1 MGKFKFYDEEMEE
14 EYDTLGWYKDSI
26 KRMSW
31 DEIQELMNE
40 RIQNGSWD
48 KFVETLGKPPHV
60 IKHDYFIKE
69 MNRKKNE
76 SNIKE

>member
-1 MGKFKFYDEEMEE
+1 MSEE
-14 EYDTLGWYKDSI
+14 EYDGLLWYKEQI
-26 KRMSW
+26 ERMSW

-40 RIQNGSWD
+40 RIQNGSWN

-76 SNIKE
+76 SNTKE